1 MGLEGL
7 HGKVYIKGGEV
18 KAVWE
23 LELELAAPVLALL
36 TPRKSP
42 RFVTRHA
49 SRLESDA

>member
-1 MGLEGL
+1 MERSTLR
-7 HGKVYIKGGEV
+7 GGEV

-23 LELELAAPVLALL
+23 LELEPVHACIL
-36 TPRKSP
+36 TPRTAGKSP